1 MAVNISLSITQNSQ
15 DVTHN
20 TSKVTVNVT
29 ASWTYGSYNAVVDA
43 NGTPQANGWVKIDGT
58 SYNFASTF
66 NTGRTT
72 TGSEVICT
80 KTVNVSHNTNGTK
93 TLQCSASFST
103 GVSSGTVTTSA
114 SKTLTTIPRKSTLSA
129 SNGTLGTEQTI
140 TVTRQSSSFTHTIT
154 YKCGSAS
161 GYVGDQKTSKTSIS
175 WTPPLSLAS
184 QNTTGSSVSITL
196 TITTYSGSTS
206 IGSNTKTIG
215 CSIPSSV
222 KPTVSISVSDSTANL
237 TKYGRYVQKQS
248 KPKIVLSASGNRGST
263 IKSYRTTFD
272 GKSYTASSFTTSVIS
287 GTGTLT
293 ISASVTD
300 SRGRTGTAT
309 KTIQVLPYSYPTISS
324 ISVKRTNSNGA
335 SNSSGEYLTVFFKS
349 SITALNNKNRATYT
363 VKYKKESSSSYTTAT
378 LSSLSG
384 TYTVSN
390 GTYTFAADGSSGYN
404 IVLTVSDNFSSAT
417 RTIYGSSISKLFS
430 ILRGGLGFA
439 FGKIATLSG
448 YLDIGFNTM
457 FRKPVS
463 YAHNVSEY
471 GTDSDGTSV
480 QALCPINSSGN
491 TVLGYGNYSR
501 KKGIAAVY
509 GYDVYIG
516 VSNQATPGSYKPYYS
531 RGDSFTITLRT
542 AGYIANSAKDLSFWL
557 PLANPVIG
565 SPTISVSSVDG
576 FILRQGNA
584 YTHGSAGSTFVKPS
598 SYEATATYAN
608 GIYIKAT
615 FSNVTN
621 ATNNDTI
628 GIYWSGKVTFS

>member
-80 KTVNVSHNTNGTK
+80 RTVNVAHNTDGKK

-103 GVSSGTVTTSA
+103 GVSSGTVTASA

-129 SNGTLGTEQTI
+129 SNGTLNTEQTI

-161 GYVGDQKTSKTSIS
+161 GYVGDQKTSKTSIK

-184 QNTTGSSVSITL
+184 QNTTGSSVSIAL
-196 TITTYSGSTS
+196 TIKTYSGSTL
-206 IGSNTKTIG
+206 IGSNMKTIS

-222 KPTVSISVSDSTANL
+222 KPTVSISVSDSTTNFAN
-237 TKYGRYVQKQS
+237 YGRYVQKHS

-349 SITALNNKNRATYT
+349 SVTALNNKNRATYT

-390 GTYTFAADGSSGYN
+390 GTYTFSADGSSGYN

-509 GYDVYIG
+509 GYDVSIG
-516 VSNQATPGSYKPYYS
+516 VSNQATPGSYRPYF
-531 RGDSFTITLRT
+531 RKGDTYAFTVQTS
-542 AGYIANSAKDLSFWL
+542 GYITNSGKDLVFLVPSTRPIIGGPTVTAASVNGF
-557 PLANPVIG
+557 VI
-565 SPTISVSSVDG
+565 
-576 FILRQGNA
+576 RQGNKFL
-584 YTHGSAGSTFVKPS
+584 YGSAASTFVKPT
-598 SYEATATYAN
+598 SYSVRAVYSN
-608 GIYIKAT
+608 GFYVTAT
-615 FSNVTN
+615 FSNTTN
-621 ATNNDTI
+621 VTNNDTVGVFWDGTI
-628 GIYWSGKVTFS
+628 ALS